1 MGRQFVLITILVL
14 AISAPLLA
22 QSAASPTSA
31 EPFKLGTFEINGDRH
46 VGIVLRDSL
55 VVELN
60 AANRAL
66 ERSPS
71 YPSLPMPADMLEL
84 ISRYEYGVKYR
95 LYEIV
100 TDLVSNNRLAAGRRP
115 AYVHEVK
122 NIRTMAPI
130 LHPGKILNAGG
141 NFYTHLA
148 ENNTPELQQRAI
160 EQRRANR
167 GIPYL
172 FIKPSQGPV
181 IGASDS
187 VVLPYGRDRI
197 DWEVELSTVIGRAAR
212 YVPAPKAQD
221 HVFGYMVMVD
231 ISDRGGRPPGGFG
244 GGTDWFV
251 MKGQDTFAPMGPW
264 IVPKEFYGDP
274 MVKLKQTLSVNG
286 KELQNATAGDMIHS
300 VWEVIEYASSIVTLY
315 PGDVVNAGTSGG
327 TGMGV
332 VARGG
337 ATYLKPGDEIV
348 ASIDGI
354 GTMRIPVIAA
364 PKPPEGTGSFLPP
377 PVTRG
382 GGGAGPAGGAN
393 QGNPPNRPAGAPA
406 GQGR

>member
-1 MGRQFVLITILVL
+1 MRLIIALIAVIAVTL
-14 AISAPLLA
+14 SAPLMA
-22 QSAASPTSA
+22 QSGPGTPSA

-46 VGIVLRDSL
+46 VGIVLRDNL

-66 ERSPS
+66 EKSPS
-71 YPSLPMPADMLEL
+71 YPVLPMPADMLEL
-84 ISRYEYGVKYR
+84 ISRYEYGLKFR

-100 TDLVSNNRLAAGRRP
+100 TDLVANNRLAAGRRP
-115 AYVHEVK
+115 PYVHEVAK
-122 NIRTMAPI
+122 VRTMAPI
-130 LHPGKILNAGG
+130 LYPGKILNAGG

-172 FIKPSQGPV
+172 FIKPAQGPV
-181 IGASDS
+181 IGDDDV

-212 YVPAPKAQD
+212 YVPATKAQD

-264 IVPKEFYGDP
+264 IVPKEFYGNP
-274 MVKLKQTLSVNG
+274 MEKLRQTLTVNG
-286 KELQNATAGDMIHS
+286 QKMQDSSAGDMIHS

-327 TGMGV
+327 TGMGTV
-332 VARGG
+332 VRGSQ
-337 ATYLKPGDEIV
+337 AYLKPGDEIV

-354 GTMRIPVIAA
+354 GTLKIPVVAA

-377 PVTRG
+377 PV
-382 GGGAGPAGGAN
+382 A
-393 QGNPPNRPAGAPA
+393 RPAGAPA
-406 GQGR
+406 PAPR

>member
-1 MGRQFVLITILVL
+1 MRLTCVLTAVVVLVL
-14 AISAPLLA
+14 STPLLA
-22 QSAASPTSA
+22 QTPTSA

-46 VGIVLRDSL
+46 VGIVLRDRWI
-55 VVELN
+55 VELN
-60 AANRAL
+60 ASNRAL

-100 TDLVSNNRLAAGRRP
+100 TNLVTNNLLADGRRP
-115 AYVHEVK
+115 AYIHDVARV
-122 NIRTMAPI
+122 RTMAPI
-130 LHPGKILNAGG
+130 LYPGKIMNAGG

-148 ENNTPELQQRAI
+148 ENNTPELQKVAI
-160 EQRRANR
+160 EARRANR

-172 FIKPSQGPV
+172 FLKPPQGPV

-187 VVLPYGRDRI
+187 VMLPYGRDRI
-197 DWEVELSTVIGRAAR
+197 DWEVELATVIGRAAR

-221 HVFGYMVMVD
+221 YVFGYMVMVD

-264 IVPKEFYGDP
+264 ISPKEFYGNP
-274 MVKLKQTLSVNG
+274 MEKLKQTLTVNG
-286 KELQNATAGDMIHS
+286 QVMQSATAGDMIHS

-327 TGMGV
+327 TGMGTV
-332 VARGG
+332 VRGS
-337 ATYLKPGDEIV
+337 TQYLKPGDEIV

-354 GTMRIPVIAA
+354 GTMKIPVIAG

-377 PVTRG
+377 PV
-382 GGGAGPAGGAN
+382 AAPAGGR
-393 QGNPPNRPAGAPA
+393 GGRGGAPA
-406 GQGR
+406 VPPVPAGGRGQ

>member
-1 MGRQFVLITILVL
+1 MRRTAFQILILVL
-14 AISAPLLA
+14 ALTAPLMA
-22 QSAASPTSA
+22 QGPGISSA

-71 YPSLPMPADMLEL
+71 YPALPMPADMLEL

-100 TDLVSNNRLAAGRRP
+100 NDLVANNRLAAGRRP
-115 AYVHEVK
+115 AYVHEVASV
-122 NIRTMAPI
+122 RTMAPI
-130 LHPGKILNAGG
+130 QYPGKILNAGG

-181 IGASDS
+181 IGASDK

-221 HVFGYMVMVD
+221 YVFGYMVMVD

-264 IVPKEFYGDP
+264 ISPKEFYGDP
-274 MVKLKQTLSVNG
+274 MVKLRQTLSVNG
-286 KELQNATAGDMIHS
+286 QQLQNATAGDMIHS

-332 VARGG
+332 VARGE
-337 ATYLKPGDEIV
+337 AQYLKPGDEIV

-354 GTMRIPVIAA
+354 GTMRIPVVAA

-377 PVTRG
+377 PVTR
-382 GGGAGPAGGAN
+382 APAA
-393 QGNPPNRPAGAPA
+393 PARPAAPA
-406 GQGR
+406 PGGQGR